1 VTSRA
6 LAGAA
11 AGAALA
17 GFVLGALSVRDPEPP
32 PPAAPAPV
40 AAEPRAEP
48 LPPAPFPAPERTRVP
63 AGILARAANA
73 RALDRGPAC
82 PPVQPPEE
90 PARCSP
96 EQRESIE
103 IEWHVAPRD
112 R

>member
-1 VTSRA
+1 MTFRA

-17 GFVLGALSVRDPEPP
+17 GFVLGARSVNDPEPP
-32 PPAAPAPV
+32 PPAVSAPI

-48 LPPAPFPAPERTRVP
+48 LPPAPSSPPARTRVP
-63 AGILARAANA
+63 AGILARAAKA

-82 PPVQPPEE
+82 PPVEPPEE
-90 PARCSP
+90 RARCAP